1 MVSGI
6 HLLAFAATAVAVI
19 VIPGTSV
26 LFVIARALALG
37 RGPAIASVVGN
48 AFGVCH

>member
-6 HLLAFAATAVAVI
+6 HLLAFAATAIALI

-26 LFVIARALALG
+26 LM
-37 RGPAIASVVGN
+37 
-48 AFGVCH
+48 